1 MNRARIVAA
10 VACIAAASLTGA
22 CSEGGPVS
30 RGRPASA
37 PDTVRTDSARARAA
51 RATNLEPGA
60 LQTVVRTSVDLW
72 KGPGGR
78 TFDVSTGASERES
91 GHARRFGSI
100 TRPIALRTRS
110 LGQNPCTSCHL
121 GRKVVMADKRI
132 ADAHQNVRPE
142 HPEQTG
148 ALCSTCHATDNVE
161 LLTLLSGERATLDES
176 YRLCAQCHFT
186 QVEEWAAGAHG
197 KRLDGWQGQRVLMI
211 CTDCHDPHRP
221 AVGQAI
227 PFRAPRIE
235 RIRRP
240 DR

>member
-1 MNRARIVAA
+1 VIRVAL
-10 VACIAAASLTGA
+10 ACIAAAGLSGA
-22 CSEGGPVS
+22 CADPGRAS

-37 PDTVRTDSARARAA
+37 VHNVRADSARAGAA
-51 RATNLEPGA
+51 RAANLEPGA
-60 LQTVVRTSVDLW
+60 LRTVTRSPVEQW

-78 TFDVSTGASERES
+78 TFAVSTGAAERQS

-100 TRPIALRTRS
+100 TRPTALRTRP
-110 LGQNPCTSCHL
+110 LDPNPCTSCHL
-121 GRKVVMADKRI
+121 GRNVVMADRRI
-132 ADAHQNVRPE
+132 TDAHQNVRPE

-148 ALCSTCHATDNVE
+148 ARCSTCHASDDVE
-161 LLTLLSGERATLDES
+161 LLTLLSGRRATLDES

-186 QVEEWAAGAHG
+186 QVEDWAAGAHG
-197 KRLDGWQGQRVLMI
+197 KRLDGWRGQRVLMI

-221 AVGQAI
+221 AIAPEI
-227 PFRAPRIE
+227 PFRAPRVE